1 MEVEEECPVC
11 METPPNVMFSP
22 CRHSCCFLCAMKLKE
37 CPLCRAPIKSRMS
50 RKMED
55 HEHIV
60 SLFPTFFT
68 ENKALYKSISV
79 VLGDKD
85 TKKTAVLIF
94 ELARELHGWISVQ
107 QTNNL
112 LIKARDKGVLDWRI
126 RNSLVRL
133 CNEPWR
139 VDYDL
144 AREGL
149 CYYGN
154 GGEIPFLEHGISLL
168 WANVRNTFGL
178 Y

>member
-1 MEVEEECPVC
+1 MSCLYGNSSECHVLTLSSFLLFPLRD
-11 METPPNVMFSP
+11 ETQGMSTVPSP
-22 CRHSCCFLCAMKLKE
+22 
-37 CPLCRAPIKSRMS
+37 
-50 RKMED
+50 D
-55 HEHIV
+55 EHIV